1 MLGNIITVIGIIIPW
16 WRAAV
21 PLPRRGQHQTDC
33 SFCGREPFCRALQYI
48 SGARPG
54 ASGCLVRLADAP
66 SRRRRSGAVI
76 QSGAQ
81 LGALGPA
88 RIGGNRSRG
97 RVATPCR
104 QDRRSKTENG
114 SSNPATTVMRF
125 ASALARSRA
134 RSRSGGVDCPG
145 PLRFRKAK
153 GRPSPARP
161 VLIKAA
167 RAVRLLLSAARC

>member
-1 MLGNIITVIGIIIPW
+1 MRGNIIMVIGIIIP
-16 WRAAV
+16 
-21 PLPRRGQHQTDC
+21 C

-48 SGARPG
+48 SGARPD

-81 LGALGPA
+81 LGASGPA

-104 QDRRSKTENG
+104 QDRRSAKRRMGHRIRQRRSCG
-114 SSNPATTVMRF
+114 SRPPSLDRDQVGLI
-125 ASALARSRA
+125 ALVLCVFESK
-134 RSRSGGVDCPG
+134 G
-145 PLRFRKAK
+145 PPITWA
-153 GRPSPARP
+153 AH
-161 VLIKAA
+161 LIKPA

>member
-1 MLGNIITVIGIIIPW
+1 MVIDIIIPW

-104 QDRRSKTENG
+104 QDRRSGKRRMGHRIRQRRSCGSRPPSLDRGRDRDQVGLIALVLCVFESKGPPITCAAHFNKSG
-114 SSNPATTVMRF
+114 SS
-125 ASALARSRA
+125 
-134 RSRSGGVDCPG
+134 C
-145 PLRFRKAK
+145 
-153 GRPSPARP
+153 SPAG
-161 VLIKAA
+161 
-167 RAVRLLLSAARC
+167 AARC